1 MFTNTKSRALVAI
14 IIFLLLSNIAI
25 LAFFLFYSDGR
36 KSYRG
41 KEDRNA
47 VSVFLQKE
55 IGFNKQ
61 QMDEYQKLKT
71 AHMQSIKPLFDDIR
85 SAKESFYDLL
95 YINNAADSTINKAAG
110 IIGEKQM
117 ALDVQ
122 MFNHFKN
129 IRNLCT
135 PEELP
140 KFDTLFKKVVQKM
153 TGGRFRKPGNK
164 SDSH

>member
-36 KSYRG
+36 KSSHG

-47 VSVFLQKE
+47 ISLFLQKE
-55 IGFNKQ
+55 IGFNQQ
-61 QMDEYQKLKT
+61 QMDDYQKLRT
-71 AHMQSIKPLFDDIR
+71 AHMQSVKPLFDDIR
-85 SAKESFYDLL
+85 LAKESFYDLL
-95 YINNAADSTINKAAG
+95 YINNIADSTINKAVG
-110 IIGEKQM
+110 VIGEKQM

-129 IRNLCT
+129 VRNLCT
-135 PEELP
+135 PQELP
-140 KFDTLFKKVVQKM
+140 KFDTLFKKVVEKM
-153 TGGRFRKPGNK
+153 TGGKFRKPGNK
-164 SDSH
+164 K